1 MRTNYIC
8 SARIGE
14 PRAGTHRTSNPAV
27 SSGNNSV
34 SANAGFGSKSAA
46 QAGPLSFGPAPRHV
60 QAGRQGTGMVRQGE
74 FEFLSGKVIHLTSG
88 ELG

>member
-46 QAGPLSFGPAPRHV
+46 QAGPVSLDRRHGTFRPGGKAPEWFAKVNSSFYPA
-60 QAGRQGTGMVRQGE
+60 
-74 FEFLSGKVIHLTSG
+74 K
-88 ELG
+88 